1 MRWCLQMQFAAPPGS
16 YRSFIIVHSPH
27 CRWFQDKINN
37 AHSLTN
43 NKCTPTEQYE
53 TAQTSTRATVHEHA
67 RTSGL
72 FVTQCLWYKL
82 KWIMATLCVSL
93 YVLRVA
99 RRTFISLALCS
110 HLSWK
115 CKWPSFCQR
124 ISHHTDAV
132 PKLVS
137 QKKKGEMLLFV
148 CMFPVIRACG
158 LLFASSRATALIADR
173 PAATETPVSYS
184 LSCGCGPRG
193 RLHPATG
200 APTEDPI
207 VPSTYFELK
216 TQGALKAYC
225 EWANSLS
232 SKEAKRV
239 FINYLDPC

>member
-1 MRWCLQMQFAAPPGS
+1 MIQVKMNNGNIMCFPVCAAGCS
-16 YRSFIIVHSPH
+16 KDIYFSCAV
-27 CRWFQDKINN
+27 
-37 AHSLTN
+37 LT
-43 NKCTPTEQYE
+43 P
-53 TAQTSTRATVHEHA
+53 SR
-67 RTSGL
+67 
-72 FVTQCLWYKL
+72 
-82 KWIMATLCVSL
+82 
-93 YVLRVA
+93 
-99 RRTFISLALCS
+99 
-110 HLSWK
+110 K

-225 EWANSLS
+225 E
-232 SKEAKRV
+232 
-239 FINYLDPC
+239 